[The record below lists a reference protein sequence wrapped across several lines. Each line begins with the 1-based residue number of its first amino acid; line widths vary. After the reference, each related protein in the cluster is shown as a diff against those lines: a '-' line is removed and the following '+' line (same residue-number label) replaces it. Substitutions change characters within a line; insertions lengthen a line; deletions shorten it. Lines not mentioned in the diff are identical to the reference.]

1 MNQKTDAIHC
11 QVANNIITN
20 VAFFLSTKKCRSLS
34 LRRIQTVYSFNQN
47 RDQLSVAQLCHN
59 GGYIPL
65 GIMNMTKNPD
75 HGLFRALKLICCQR
89 FKFSMVFCMIMM
101 LQTRMNSRCLLT
113 RSVSELTLETQMIKL
128 VRVVTLPVF
137 RAVASFPSVK
147 SNLGADYL
155 FSVVEKVQDGLFMW

>member
-1 MNQKTDAIHC
+1 MYSGPWIFTATNTIHDEAEQEEEGCHGKTDAIHC

-47 RDQLSVAQLCHN
+47 RDQISVAQLCHN

-75 HGLFRALKLICCQR
+75 HGLSRALKLICCQR

-101 LQTRMNSRCLLT
+101 LLMEVLGHAP
-113 RSVSELTLETQMIKL
+113 SEN
-128 VRVVTLPVF
+128 F
-137 RAVASFPSVK
+137 
-147 SNLGADYL
+147 
-155 FSVVEKVQDGLFMW
+155 EKMGSS